1 VRPTNG
7 WNHVL
12 FDLDGTLTDSAPGI
26 LNSIRYALG
35 RLDRPVPDE
44 SVLRRFI
51 GPPLRDSFRDVLG
64 FAPPLVEQAITEYRV
79 YFSDR
84 GLYENALYPGVAELL
99 TALRDRGVVL
109 ALATSKPQ
117 VFAERIV
124 EHFDIARHFEMISGA
139 ALDGG
144 RQHKPEIIGHALDV
158 LGLAPDAPA
167 VMVGDREHD
176 VLGARAH
183 DMASIGVT
191 WGYGT
196 ADELRAAGV
205 TAIAGD
211 VAALSA
217 LLDR

>member
-1 VRPTNG
+1 M
-7 WNHVL
+7 L

-26 LNSIRYALG
+26 LNSIRHALG
-35 RLDRPVPDE
+35 RLDLPVPDE
-44 SVLRRFI
+44 PVLRRFI
-51 GPPLRDSFRDVLG
+51 GPPLRDGFRDILG

-124 EHFDIARHFEMISGA
+124 EHFDIAQHFHAISGA
-139 ALDGG
+139 ALTGG
-144 RQHKPEIIGHALDV
+144 RQHKPEIIGHAREV

-176 VLGARAH
+176 VHGAHAH
-183 DMASIGVT
+183 GMVSIGVT
-191 WGYGT
+191 WGYGSV
-196 ADELRAAGV
+196 AELEAAGV
-205 TAIAGD
+205 TAIADD
-211 VAALSA
+211 VATLAA
-217 LLDR
+217 LLDG